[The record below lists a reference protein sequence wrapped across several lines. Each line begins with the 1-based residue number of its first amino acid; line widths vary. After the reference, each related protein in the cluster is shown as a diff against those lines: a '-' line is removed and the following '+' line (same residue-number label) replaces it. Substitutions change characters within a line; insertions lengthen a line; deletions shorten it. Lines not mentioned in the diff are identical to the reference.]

1 MNFWLRFVFTSMFLA
16 WPAAAQSLD
25 IYLLDMS
32 AATLIVTPQR
42 ESILID
48 TGHKKYEERDAEL
61 IRKALTEQAGLKQID
76 HLVVSHFHI
85 DHYGAILRLSQMLPV
100 LNFYDHGLLTELKED
115 PKEFE
120 TLYPEYLTASQGRR
134 KTLRPGDEIP
144 LKQGKSPLQ
153 LRCVGSNRETL
164 PHGEKKKPEC
174 ENPDLRIDD
183 FTENGKSVVLLLRFG
198 QFEFLH
204 TGDLTWNEES
214 RLVCPTNLIGAVDVF
229 QTSSHGNRTSNS
241 PLLLR
246 SITPTVTL
254 VNNAPGKGGHPEVIS
269 RLTKLPDF
277 RDAFQLHLNLSPGNE
292 SAISQDLIA
301 NLGPREN
308 CPGNWIHLSVRP
320 DGKEFAVTN
329 SRNGLRRK
337 YPVR

>member
-1 MNFWLRFVFTSMFLA
+1 MKMWLRLVFPLMFLPG
-16 WPAAAQSLD
+16 PAAAQSLD

-48 TGHKKYEERDAEL
+48 SGHKKYEERDAEL
-61 IRKALTEQAGLKQID
+61 IRKAVMEQAGLKQID

-85 DHYGAILRLSQMLPV
+85 DHYGAILRLSQKLPIV
-100 LNFYDHGLLTELKED
+100 NFYDHGLLTELKED

-120 TLYPEYLTASQGRR
+120 TLYPEYLKASEGRR

-144 LKQGKSPLQ
+144 LKQGKSPLR
-153 LRCVGSNRETL
+153 LLCLASDRETL
-164 PHGEKKKPEC
+164 PHKEKKNLECARPE
-174 ENPDLRIDD
+174 LRADD
-183 FTENGKSVVLLLRFG
+183 ITENGKSIVLLLRFG
-198 QFEFLH
+198 SFEFMH

-214 RLVCPTNLIGAVDVF
+214 RLVCPTNLAGTIDVF

-246 SITPTVTL
+246 SIAPTIAL

-269 RLTKLPDF
+269 RLKNLPDF
-277 RDAFQLHLNLSPGNE
+277 RDAFQLHLNPGSNSE
-292 SAISQDLIA
+292 SAVPQDQIA

-308 CPGNWIHLSVRP
+308 CPGNWIQLSVKP
-320 DGKEFAVTN
+320 EGNEFVVTN
-329 SRNGLRRK
+329 SRNGVKRK